1 MGSQY
6 VYMDTSAFM
15 AVLNFDDQHHD
26 SARNAWIKLL
36 ESDSILTCSSYV
48 LVETYAL
55 LQNRLGIEAVRA
67 FQRDIAPLL
76 DVVWVKEDLHRIGLN
91 SLLTANRAKLSLVDC
106 VSFSLMR
113 SLNVSRA
120 FTYDKHFAEQGFQVL
135 NEHRFS

>member
-1 MGSQY
+1 MISRY

-15 AVLNFDDQHHD
+15 AVLNLDDQHHD
-26 SARNAWIKLL
+26 SARSAWIKIL
-36 ESDSILTCSSYV
+36 ESDSTLICSSYV

-67 FQRDIAPLL
+67 FQRDIVPLL
-76 DVVWVKEDLHRIGLN
+76 EVVWVKEDLHRVGLDA
-91 SLLTANRAKLSLVDC
+91 LLTANRSKLSLVDC

-113 SLNVSRA
+113 SLNVARV

-135 NEHRFS
+135 N

>member
-1 MGSQY
+1 MGSQCA
-6 VYMDTSAFM
+6 YMDTSAFM
-15 AVLNFDDQHHD
+15 AVLNFDDQHRD

-36 ESDSILTCSSYV
+36 ESDSILICSSYV

-76 DVVWVKEDLHRIGLN
+76 EVVWVKEDLHRVGLDA
-91 SLLTANRAKLSLVDC
+91 LLTANRSNLSLVDC

-113 SLNVSRA
+113 GLNVARA

-135 NEHRFS
+135 N